1 MQTRDAETGWCYK
14 NGGQPLFG
22 YKTARLVRGEER
34 RGRPIIKSI
43 WLPDDTVVN
52 GKPMHVSSTPHLAEA
67 LVELTD
73 IENRCQHL
81 PELGAIWTSI
91 DAARKL
97 FEAEAAIGPEGD

>member
-1 MQTRDAETGWCYK
+1 MLAE
-14 NGGQPLFG
+14 Q
-22 YKTARLVRGEER
+22 AQRLAD
-34 RGRPIIKSI
+34 RPK
-43 WLPDDTVVN
+43 D
-52 GKPMHVSSTPHLAEA
+52 LAEA